1 MAREAELQRRATI
14 RKLQLEQS
22 QAVMR
27 NRNWAMQS
35 PMAQEPGW
43 PSRLHAIEL
52 RPKAR
57 RRDFDDGH
65 STSSSDVH
73 SISTMSVTSLSTTDS
88 DSGPSLRTPPSIFSS
103 LREASSSSLLEP
115 FDDFSI
121 SDASDL
127 PVRYR
132 ITRPSMDPSSPSDP
146 DCAPPINAL
155 HLLPA
160 GLLLAS
166 HRDDESAVQGVATIA
181 ILTLRKL
188 IFGKRITARWE
199 RRWTSSEPWIER
211 AEIGY

>member
-115 FDDFSI
+115 FDDFPFQTPQI
-121 SDASDL
+121 CPFVTAS
-127 PVRYR
+127 PGHQW
-132 ITRPSMDPSSPSDP
+132 TQARP
-146 DCAPPINAL
+146 
-155 HLLPA
+155 
-160 GLLLAS
+160 
-166 HRDDESAVQGVATIA
+166 
-181 ILTLRKL
+181 LTL
-188 IFGKRITARWE
+188 TALPQS
-199 RRWTSSEPWIER
+199 TLYI
-211 AEIGY
+211 YCLQDYC